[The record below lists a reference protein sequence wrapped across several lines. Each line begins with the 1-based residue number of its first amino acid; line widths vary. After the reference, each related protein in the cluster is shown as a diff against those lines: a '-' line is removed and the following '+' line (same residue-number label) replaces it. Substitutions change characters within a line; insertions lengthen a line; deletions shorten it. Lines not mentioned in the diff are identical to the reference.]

1 MKNEER
7 LSKKLGCGESHEE
20 DEAGRQSWC
29 AIFSTRKIEEDFTM
43 ISFQYLKIV
52 SGFQFRYQNSEFC
65 FAQNYPQ

>member
-43 ISFQYLKIV
+43 ISFQYLKMV
-52 SGFQFRYQNSEFC
+52 SGFQNPEFC
-65 FAQNYPQ
+65 FAQN

>member
-29 AIFSTRKIEEDFTM
+29 VIFSTRKIEEDFTM
-43 ISFQYLKIV
+43 ISFQYLNGVWFSKHYLA
-52 SGFQFRYQNSEFC
+52 RYQNSEFC
-65 FAQNYPQ
+65 FGKN